1 MPSRFDQK
9 DSELVQSVTDEL
21 IKRRNAN
28 INSTVGKMP
37 LFYGTSTDEIF
48 PQVSINK
55 KDICDGTGRTK
66 VRGSVFLKLK
76 KDFEDQGLIANIMD
90 DKLKVEIPT
99 EKSEQT
105 SFNSFNA
112 LKQANIETEEEYQ
125 NKKSMY
131 ETEESFKEDDPFKDP
146 YL

>member
-28 INSTVGKMP
+28 INGTEGKMP
-37 LFYGTSTDEIF
+37 LIHGTSTDEIF
-48 PQVSINK
+48 PQVFINK
-55 KDICDGTGRTK
+55 KDVCDWTGRTK
-66 VRGSVFLKLK
+66 VRGSVFLKFK
-76 KDFEDQGLIANIMD
+76 KDFEDKGFIANVES
-90 DKLKVEIPT
+90 DKLKVEMPT

-131 ETEESFKEDDPFKDP
+131 ETEESFKENDPFKDP